1 MRKGKELKEGEFYL
15 EQVSNFKYNEFI
27 EELLNQADNV
37 LPDDLNVFERKYVK
51 NAVKEL
57 YERADIITTT
67 NNNEGVAEALEKIF
81 EL

>member
-1 MRKGKELKEGEFYL
+1 M
-15 EQVSNFKYNEFI
+15 
-27 EELLNQADNV
+27 
-37 LPDDLNVFERKYVK
+37 K